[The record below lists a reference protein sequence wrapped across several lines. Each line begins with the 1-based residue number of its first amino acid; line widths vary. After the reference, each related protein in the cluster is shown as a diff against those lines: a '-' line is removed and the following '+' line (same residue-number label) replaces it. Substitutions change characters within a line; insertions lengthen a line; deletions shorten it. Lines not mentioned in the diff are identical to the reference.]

1 MQCSLSPAKSSKSK
15 LFITETTNYKEVSRT
30 TWTVIISLKILIKN
44 RHRKATLIG
53 ITKWCNSS
61 CQNKTYTGIF
71 KICFLKKIKMI
82 SNSIKLAG
90 GKYEKMENFI
100 LLENK
105 VFLWC
110 VRVLGLESVQ
120 GDCDSLSVWV
130 SCGMNEGGRWSSAG
144 ITCIS
149 HVCKLFGCLLQTNFL
164 NIWFYS
170 EIRMNFVLHFLFLFF
185 EPKIRNIDRGGNKWK
200 VN

>member
-44 RHRKATLIG
+44 RHQKATLIG

-110 VRVLGLESVQ
+110 IRVLGLESVQ
-120 GDCDSLSVWV
+120 GDCDSLSL
-130 SCGMNEGGRWSSAG
+130 CGSVVGWMREEGGVLQALLAFPMYVNSLGA
-144 ITCIS
+144 C
-149 HVCKLFGCLLQTNFL
+149 CKQT
-164 NIWFYS
+164 S
-170 EIRMNFVLHFLFLFF
+170 
-185 EPKIRNIDRGGNKWK
+185 
-200 VN
+200 